1 MLKSEHP
8 YSCDYDFVQQGEAMN
23 ELTVTITLA
32 EYRDLI
38 ADQTRMSLEIDRLKA
53 EKKELEDKAKSL
65 SDALAVCELPKWI
78 KAIGNSLAHWGED
91 QDDDADDPGEED
103 QEAE

>member
-1 MLKSEHP
+1 MLKSENP
-8 YSCDYDFVQQGEAMN
+8 YSCEHDFVQQGEAMN
-23 ELTVTITLA
+23 ELTVTVTLA
-32 EYRDLI
+32 EYRELI
-38 ADQTRMSLEIDRLKA
+38 EDQTRMDLEIDRLKA

-65 SDALAVCELPKWI
+65 SEALAVCELRKWI

-91 QDDDADDPGEED
+91 QDDADADPGEED